1 MFWKNFLN
9 DIFFEGMESYY
20 DDLRYNDE
28 HIAQLQLQAHANQYP
43 SPYKQSS
50 GPQSTYSPMVRRDDP
65 TVPLYATLKPKMHQ
79 RQYTSNYITNNSN
92 YVPYSTI
99 HRSTVSNSTNTPPSK
114 RLANNSN
121 YQILPPPPPPPPPV
135 KPKRTFEYG
144 PASDLHSESGAF
156 LLANDYDGN
165 QHEII
170 TEQLIDKNLKH
181 RLQKQQEG
189 SATSLDEE
197 DLEEDLKDF
206 EDVTF
211 DNLRKPGQAKMLKE
225 KNSVLKG
232 EDNHTS
238 EQSLLIKSSES
249 SSQNT
254 ISNVPLNN
262 TESTNAR
269 SNNELENSSSKNLDA
284 LNSNNTL
291 TTAVDASS
299 NNTELIYEET
309 EI

>member
-1 MFWKNFLN
+1 
-9 DIFFEGMESYY
+9 MESYY

-50 GPQSTYSPMVRRDDP
+50 GPQSNYSPLVRRDDP

-79 RQYTSNYITNNSN
+79 RQYTSNYINNNSN
-92 YVPYSTI
+92 YVAYSTI
-99 HRSTVSNSTNTPPSK
+99 HRSTLSNTTATPPSK
-114 RLANNSN
+114 HLNNN
-121 YQILPPPPPPPPPV
+121 NNNNNNNNFQVLPPPPPPPPPV

-144 PASDLHSESGAF
+144 PANDMHSESGTF
-156 LLANDYDGN
+156 LLANDYEGN
-165 QHEII
+165 NHEMI
-170 TEQLIDKNLKH
+170 TEQLINKNLKH
-181 RLQKQQEG
+181 RHQRQQEG

-211 DNLRKPGQAKMLKE
+211 DNLRKPGQAKLRD

-254 ISNVPLNN
+254 ISNVPISSAENANN
-262 TESTNAR
+262 PSPT
-269 SNNELENSSSKNLDA
+269 ELENSGSKNLNDQ
-284 LNSNNTL
+284 NSNNTL
-291 TTAVDASS
+291 TTGVDASS
-299 NNTELIYEET
+299 NNTDLIYEET